1 MGVDAVTD
9 IPDISPEQLRDAL
22 ALAGASQETREALF
36 EALRRAHLAAPNRNE
51 FRDRVRWPLIAGIL
65 ANAGAHRVRTA
76 GGVEF
81 EVSLDSRIERALLLS
96 LEQFPDHV
104 WEPQT
109 TKLLVAL
116 GRSATNVIIG
126 GAYIGDHALLIAS
139 ESAGRVHAF
148 EPMEHAYAKLLRNI
162 AINRAAN
169 VIPRRMALW
178 SRSGQSVV
186 AEGDPALVSS
196 RLLGE
201 RDSVEQGVPTIS
213 IDDYIDTAELI
224 MLDTEGSEEEALRGA
239 ERLLRGGSQTDVVF
253 EIHRSFVDWSAGL
266 PSTPIVRLLTD
277 NGFSVFAIRD
287 YHDNQAMPGEPVE
300 LIPADAVYLE
310 GPPHGFNMLAT
321 RNVPRIERTIDV
333 AFVRDVSPKLL
344 HDRDPKLHQPLQKA
358 KMPA

>member
-1 MGVDAVTD
+1 MSD
-9 IPDISPEQLRDAL
+9 IPEISPEQLCDAL
-22 ALAGASQETREALF
+22 AAAGASQETREALF
-36 EALRRAHLAAPNRNE
+36 DALRRAHLAAPDRNE

-76 GGVEF
+76 EGVEF

-96 LEQFPDHV
+96 LEPFPDHV

-126 GAYIGDHALLIAS
+126 GAYIGDHALLVAAQ
-139 ESAGRVHAF
+139 SAGRVHAF

-178 SRSGQSVV
+178 SRSGEAVV

-196 RLLGE
+196 RLLGQG
-201 RDSVEQGVPTIS
+201 DSAEQGVPTIS
-213 IDDYIDTAELI
+213 IDDYIARERLSAVELI

-239 ERLLRGGSQTDVVF
+239 EKLLRSGSPTDVVF

-266 PSTPIVRLLTD
+266 PSTSIVRLLTD

-287 YHDNQAMPGEPVE
+287 YHDNQAMTGEPVE
-300 LIPADAVYLE
+300 LIPTDAVYLE

-344 HDRDPKLHQPLQKA
+344 HDRDPRLHQPLQKA
-358 KMPA
+358 KTPA